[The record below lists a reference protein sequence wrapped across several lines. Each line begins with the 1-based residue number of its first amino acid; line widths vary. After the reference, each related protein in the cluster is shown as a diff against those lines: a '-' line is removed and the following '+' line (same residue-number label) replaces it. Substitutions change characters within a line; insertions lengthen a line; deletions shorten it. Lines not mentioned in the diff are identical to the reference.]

1 LKSVVGALWEANDAV
16 AKPNVEAFY
25 HPMEESVMACTKAAW
40 ALNCAAQLSTQALKT
55 PLEQRAVFVH
65 IGV

>member
-1 LKSVVGALWEANDAV
+1 
-16 AKPNVEAFY
+16 
-25 HPMEESVMACTKAAW
+25 MACTKAAW